1 MKMKTKLLAALVALV
16 LALGAHAEL
25 CVSEIC
31 PKPKGFDPNGFES
44 GWIELYNA
52 GDEPV
57 NLSSYTLERFN
68 RGKAAKAGSYA
79 ALPDVTVPAKGYQ
92 VVYTSEEYPAAV
104 NDGKTPF
111 VYEGCVVVPFK
122 VNPKKYPL
130 VRLLKGA
137 DVLESF
143 VVPVELD
150 NDKSFAPAGG
160 VFPEYTAPG
169 VQPALP
175 QPPAAVEIAVDPTK
189 VTTDEAK
196 GVTAVD
202 AAASLAETN
211 IWSLAFTFRIP
222 PTEIPSVKTGYPLF
236 NAPGAIYAYLNPD
249 GQIEFQVGSA
259 NIQVDFDGI
268 WTDNQPHT
276 VQFVCGPLADSRIAI
291 AVDGVTY
298 VDSEVGV
305 AAPLDATKSLLF
317 GQITD
322 AGEWMSFAG
331 NISDVKLYTG
341 SLIGIDYTE
350 AVVSD
355 EKVAVPAAVT
365 RVILPKPAEADEGR
379 GEQHDGRR
387 RLWSERRTAV
397 RGEARS
403 C

>member
-202 AAASLAETN
+202 AAASVTIFASGALNHCASGTPKPR
-211 IWSLAFTFRIP
+211 FRSARISGGMKGAARLRRALFVSW
-222 PTEIPSVKTGYPLF
+222 EFCRKSIGSVKAKSLTSRSIS
-236 NAPGAIYAYLNPD
+236 GARRCVFPYA
-249 GQIEFQVGSA
+249 A
-259 NIQVDFDGI
+259 
-268 WTDNQPHT
+268 
-276 VQFVCGPLADSRIAI
+276 AI
-291 AVDGVTY
+291 ACFRHP
-298 VDSEVGV
+298 S
-305 AAPLDATKSLLF
+305 S
-317 GQITD
+317 
-322 AGEWMSFAG
+322 
-331 NISDVKLYTG
+331 
-341 SLIGIDYTE
+341 
-350 AVVSD
+350 
-355 EKVAVPAAVT
+355 
-365 RVILPKPAEADEGR
+365 GR
-379 GEQHDGRR
+379 
-387 RLWSERRTAV
+387 
-397 RGEARS
+397 
-403 C
+403 